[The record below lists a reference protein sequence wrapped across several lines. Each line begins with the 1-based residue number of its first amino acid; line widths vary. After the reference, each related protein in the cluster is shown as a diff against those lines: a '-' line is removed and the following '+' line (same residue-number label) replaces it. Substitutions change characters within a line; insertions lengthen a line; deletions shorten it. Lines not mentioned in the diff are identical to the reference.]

1 MEQSGFDDL
10 ARALS
15 NESGSRRRALQVLG
29 AALVGAPLF
38 AVFPGAA
45 AGSGKK
51 RCKKKHGVYL
61 TSGECT
67 CAVAWHKGQQVASK
81 FPCSDIATCAC
92 YETVD
97 GSGFCAKFNV
107 PDSNQGCES
116 NGECN
121 SGAACTVLPGYSKG
135 KSCGPGKPCAERTEA
150 CVDGTCQYTSCR
162 PPCS

>member
-15 NESGSRRRALQVLG
+15 NGSGSRRRALQMVG

-38 AVFPGAA
+38 TAFPVSA

-67 CAVAWHKGQQVASK
+67 CAVTWRKGRQAFGK
-81 FPCSDIATCAC
+81 YRCSANENCTC
-92 YETVD
+92 YETAD
-97 GSGFCAKFNV
+97 GSGFCARWNV
-107 PDSNQGCES
+107 VDSHQGCQS
-116 NGECN
+116 NTECDTGE
-121 SGAACTVLPGYSKG
+121 ACTVLSGA
-135 KSCGPGKPCAERTEA
+135 SCNDTKPCTHPQFE
-150 CVDGTCQYTSCR
+150 CVNGTCQYSSCR